1 MVGIAHAAIV
11 GAAIVREPRDNG
23 AMTTTA
29 RTTGSPPLA
38 WAGPVLALSMLACSP
53 ALDWREARPD
63 GSGVAMMFPCR
74 PERQERPARIGT
86 ETLTMRL
93 HSCTAAGSAFALATA
108 DAADPSRVT
117 AVLAAWRRQAI
128 ANIDGT
134 AAAEATPTIPGET
147 PNAQSARLRIVG
159 KRPDGRRVV
168 EHASF
173 FVKGLTLFQA
183 TVIGADEP
191 ADREAI
197 DTFFGSIRLP

>member
-1 MVGIAHAAIV
+1 
-11 GAAIVREPRDNG
+11 
-23 AMTTTA
+23 MTTTA
-29 RTTGSPPLA
+29 TTSGALPLA
-38 WAGPVLALSMLACSP
+38 RAGLIVALSLLACSP

-63 GSGVAMMFPCR
+63 GGVAMMFPCK
-74 PERQERPARIGT
+74 PERQERPVRIGT
-86 ETLTMRL
+86 ETMTMRL
-93 HSCTAAGSAFALATA
+93 HSCSAAGSQFALATA

-117 AVLAAWRRQAI
+117 ALLEAWRGQAI
-128 ANIDGT
+128 ANVDGA
-134 AAAEATPTIPGET
+134 AAAEPTPAIPGATPNP
-147 PNAQSARLRIVG
+147 QSAQLRIVG

-168 EHASF
+168 EHAAF

>member
-1 MVGIAHAAIV
+1 
-11 GAAIVREPRDNG
+11 
-23 AMTTTA
+23 MTTTA
-29 RTTGSPPLA
+29 TTTGGLPLG
-38 WAGPVLALSMLACSP
+38 WAGLVVAVSMLACSP
-53 ALDWREARPD
+53 ALDWRESRLE
-63 GSGVAMMFPCR
+63 GSGVAMRFPCR

-93 HSCTAAGSAFALATA
+93 HSCNAAGSAFALVTA

-117 AVLAAWRRQAI
+117 ALLEAWRGQAI
-128 ANIDGT
+128 ANVDGT
-134 AAAEATPTIPGET
+134 AAAEVTPAIPGET

-168 EHASF
+168 EHAAF

-197 DTFFGSIRLP
+197 DTFFGSIRVP